1 MSKVKAMK
9 TKTTDFVKG
18 HVKGFVIGI
27 VTVLLSLVTFGLFKL
42 KK

>member
-1 MSKVKAMK
+1 MSNIVSKVMDF
-9 TKTTDFVKG
+9 TKK

-27 VTVLLSLVTFGLFKL
+27 GTLLLSLVTLGLFKL